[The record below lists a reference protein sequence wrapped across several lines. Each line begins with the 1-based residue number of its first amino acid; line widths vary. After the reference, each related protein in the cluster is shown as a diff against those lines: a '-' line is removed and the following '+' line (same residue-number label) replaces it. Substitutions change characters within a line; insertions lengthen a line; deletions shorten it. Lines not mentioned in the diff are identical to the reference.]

1 MREFT
6 VMFRS
11 VQELSEFMALANQ
24 QPFDVLFVRAGG
36 VSNAKSMF
44 SCLSVKLNTPPP
56 LLFVYNAAFCLASPA
71 GVASAVCAEVGGVK
85 LKLLNSLQTPQ
96 SAVLP

>member
-11 VQELSEFMALANQ
+11 VQEVSEFMALANQ
-24 QPFDVLFVRAGG
+24 QPFDVLFVRANG

-44 SCLSVKLNTPPP
+44 SCLTLQLNTPQTVRI
-56 LLFVYNAAFCLASPA
+56 LAEHVDVSEFCENMRPYLCQ
-71 GVASAVCAEVGGVK
+71 GAVV
-85 LKLLNSLQTPQ
+85 
-96 SAVLP
+96 

>member
-6 VMFRS
+6 VLFRS

-24 QPFDVLFVRAGG
+24 QPFDVLFVRANG

-44 SCLSVKLNTPPP
+44 SCLSLQLNKPQEVRI
-56 LLFVYNAAFCLASPA
+56 LADGVDASEFCKNLRPFLAQS
-71 GVASAVCAEVGGVK
+71 ASA
-85 LKLLNSLQTPQ
+85 
-96 SAVLP
+96 

>member
-6 VMFRS
+6 VIFRS

-36 VSNAKSMF
+36 VVEN
-44 SCLSVKLNTPPP
+44 LPHLVKQ
-56 LLFVYNAAFCLASPA
+56 FDA
-71 GVASAVCAEVGGVK
+71 
-85 LKLLNSLQTPQ
+85 
-96 SAVLP
+96 

>member
-6 VMFRS
+6 VIFRS

-36 VSNAKSMF
+36 VSNHVQ
-44 SCLSVKLNTPPP
+44 LSV
-56 LLFVYNAAFCLASPA
+56 AAAQFAADGAHSCRRC
-71 GVASAVCAEVGGVK
+71 GCVG
-85 LKLLNSLQTPQ
+85 
-96 SAVLP
+96 VLPEYAAVSGAGRDGLKR

>member
-6 VMFRS
+6 VQFGS

-36 VSNAKSMF
+36 VSPAKSMF
-44 SCLSVKLNTPPP
+44 SCLSLQ
-56 LLFVYNAAFCLASPA
+56 
-71 GVASAVCAEVGGVK
+71 
-85 LKLLNSLQTPQ
+85 LNSPQLVRILADGVDVSEFCENLQPYLAQ
-96 SAVLP
+96 SATA

>member
-6 VMFRS
+6 VIFRS

-36 VSNAKSMF
+36 VSNAKSMY
-44 SCLSVKLNTPPP
+44 SCLSLQRILADGVD
-56 LLFVYNAAFCLASPA
+56 VSEFCQNMQPYLAQGA
-71 GVASAVCAEVGGVK
+71 TA
-85 LKLLNSLQTPQ
+85 
-96 SAVLP
+96 

>member
-6 VMFRS
+6 VIFRS

-44 SCLSVKLNTPPP
+44 S
-56 LLFVYNAAFCLASPA
+56 
-71 GVASAVCAEVGGVK
+71 
-85 LKLLNSLQTPQ
+85 
-96 SAVLP
+96 

>member
-6 VMFRS
+6 VQFRS

-44 SCLSVKLNTPPP
+44 S
-56 LLFVYNAAFCLASPA
+56 
-71 GVASAVCAEVGGVK
+71 
-85 LKLLNSLQTPQ
+85 
-96 SAVLP
+96 

>member
-24 QPFDVLFVRAGG
+24 QPFDVLFVRVGG

-44 SCLSVKLNTPPP
+44 SCLSVKLNTPQTVRI
-56 LLFVYNAAFCLASPA
+56 LAEHVDVSDFCENLRPYLCQGATA
-71 GVASAVCAEVGGVK
+71 
-85 LKLLNSLQTPQ
+85 
-96 SAVLP
+96 

>member
-6 VMFRS
+6 VQFGS

-44 SCLSVKLNTPPP
+44 SCLSLQLKSPQLVRILADG
-56 LLFVYNAAFCLASPA
+56 VDVSEFCENLQPYLA
-71 GVASAVCAEVGGVK
+71 
-85 LKLLNSLQTPQ
+85 Q
-96 SAVLP
+96 SATA